1 MHDPYIIDENGVLR
15 NKLGITDYHELNR
28 AERDITFVKFLDI
41 DTSYKQQF
49 NAQYFKSIHKHIF
62 EDIFDWAGEYRTVP
76 IVKEEVVL
84 PGLSLDYADA
94 KDIDKKLKACLKTM
108 NDTNWDAMPLDKKVA
123 EFTNQLTSLWSI
135 HPFRDGNTRTT
146 ITFARQFSKEHG
158 FPMDLGILLDNLS
171 RKFDENG
178 KITQYSIR
186 DKFVLA
192 AIPKEYYPEPEHLNA
207 LLKKSIIS
215 GISKNITELQ
225 SQLDSREDGER

>member
-207 LLKKSIIS
+207 LLKKSIVS

-225 SQLDSREDGER
+225 SQLYSREDGER